1 MAALR
6 PIDLY
11 LQLTSG
17 FQGRSG
23 VLHTFGELKLNT
35 PLKTNMSVEN
45 QWLEDVFPIEI
56 VPFRGHVSFRGG
68 VNVTE
73 KADIFFVA
81 IEKKTPRDPGSPCQ
95 VMIGVYNHLRKTRYL
110 DSIAI
115 LRRWA
120 RIFTVTHLLFPSV
133 LQNTQGIFFSYP

>member
-17 FQGRSG
+17 KREVRSPA
-23 VLHTFGELKLNT
+23 HFGELKLNT

-81 IEKKTPRDPGSPCQ
+81 IEKK
-95 VMIGVYNHLRKTRYL
+95 HLE
-110 DSIAI
+110 I
-115 LRRWA
+115 LAHLVRWWLGC
-120 RIFTVTHLLFPSV
+120 IITSEK
-133 LQNTQGIFFSYP
+133 QGI